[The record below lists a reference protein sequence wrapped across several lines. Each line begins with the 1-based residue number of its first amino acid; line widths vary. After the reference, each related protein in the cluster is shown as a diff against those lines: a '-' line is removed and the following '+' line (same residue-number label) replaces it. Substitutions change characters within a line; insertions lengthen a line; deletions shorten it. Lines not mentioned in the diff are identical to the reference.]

1 MDGLSHFLVVH
12 KGTQGVGVLLIGKR
26 QRLFTGCRLN
36 LLKRG
41 IAILVDQVGYNGD
54 IGVVACGRYDRQA
67 VYQSGKTVAQPLNLA
82 AEFLTD
88 HAAYQVNIFGGGF
101 QIQIL
106 CIPNFGA
113 SEGIYLDISLACR
126 DKDGKRY
133 FQNFATG
140 KTLGE
145 TADDYYR
152 MFRIAAE
159 CSLMLNG
166 RGNTYEQK
174 KVDIVLTE
182 QEAEAVGTVVD
193 MELCGHHPPE
203 AEAILNSALEKIDR
217 IAFAKVQ
224 TITCHGKDDYSLWSA
239 EIPKDMLHSIL
250 HEACERVGTLDELMD
265 AMNPKDGYEMRL
277 FIQTPGRQFAFY
289 RIPERLSNLEDY
301 ANGAVR

>member
-1 MDGLSHFLVVH
+1 MELTPSQ
-12 KGTQGVGVLLIGKR
+12 K
-26 QRLFTGCRLN
+26 
-36 LLKRG
+36 
-41 IAILVDQVGYNGD
+41 
-54 IGVVACGRYDRQA
+54 
-67 VYQSGKTVAQPLNLA
+67 KTVRHQFDSFCRKVLREEARDYERHIAWRSNHEVSL
-82 AEFLTD
+82 
-88 HAAYQVNIFGGGF
+88 
-101 QIQIL
+101 
-106 CIPNFGA
+106 
-113 SEGIYLDISLACR
+113 SELSEEQERQMYVLDEYPSEQTHFHVQ
-126 DKDGKRY
+126 G
-133 FQNFATG
+133 
-140 KTLGE
+140 
-145 TADDYYR
+145 YYR

-301 ANGAVR
+301 ANEGCSVRGTKDEIMAEIFTEWAPAQEDLEDDFEL

>member
-1 MDGLSHFLVVH
+1 MAKIKTFELDRWSEPDEKRRVRHIGMADAKATFDRLQTHLKLKGLLPDEYFLFSD
-12 KGTQGVGVLLIGKR
+12 
-26 QRLFTGCRLN
+26 RLTGELPEFDE
-36 LLKRG
+36 
-41 IAILVDQVGYNGD
+41 AI
-54 IGVVACGRYDRQA
+54 
-67 VYQSGKTVAQPLNLA
+67 
-82 AEFLTD
+82 
-88 HAAYQVNIFGGGF
+88 
-101 QIQIL
+101 

-126 DKDGKRY
+126 DKDGRRY
-133 FQNFATG
+133 LQEFATG

-166 RGNTYEQK
+166 RGNIYEQK

-193 MELCGHHPPE
+193 MELCAHHSPQG
-203 AEAILNSALEKIDR
+203 EAILYSALEKIDR
-217 IAFAKVQ
+217 LAFAKAQ

-250 HEACERVGTLDELMD
+250 HETGEQVGSLDELMS
-265 AMNPKDGYEMRL
+265 AMNPQDGPEMRL
-277 FIQTPGRQFAFY
+277 FIQTSGRQFAFY

-301 ANGAVR
+301 ANEGSSVRGTKDEIMAEVFTEWTPAQEDLEDDFEL